1 MPDSPPQ
8 YETITFEK
16 RGRVGLITLN
26 RPEKLNAWNPRMEAE
41 FIDCVARASED
52 RDVGALVITGAGRAF
67 CAGGDISGW
76 SEEIASRGEGR
87 RARSPLLE
95 REGSPEVPIVLR
107 RGKPVIAAINGP
119 AVGIGLTMP
128 LACDIRIASER
139 ARFSARFV
147 KVGITPECGSTRYL
161 PAVAGLGNALFLALT
176 GRIIEAAE
184 AKERGLVDR
193 VVPHDVLM
201 EEAMALAEEV
211 AANPTDAVWA
221 AKRLIHENA
230 AEGDLRR
237 VVTQEGYAIREMR
250 RLPDHAEAVRAFMEK
265 RAPKFNQ

>member
-1 MPDSPPQ
+1 MPD
-8 YETITFEK
+8 YETLLYQR

-26 RPEKLNAWNPRMEAE
+26 RPEKLNAW
-41 FIDCVARASED
+41 
-52 RDVGALVITGAGRAF
+52 
-67 CAGGDISGW
+67 
-76 SEEIASRGEGR
+76 SEEIASRGER
-87 RARSPLLE
+87 RVRSPLLE

-119 AVGIGLTMP
+119 AIGIGLTMP

-139 ARFSARFV
+139 ATFSARFV

-193 VVPHDVLM
+193 VVPHDSLM
-201 EEAMALAEEV
+201 DEAMALAEEI

-221 AKRLIHENA
+221 AKRLLHENA
-230 AEGDLRR
+230 AEADLRR

-250 RLPDHAEAVRAFMEK
+250 PLPDPAEAVRAFMEK
-265 RAPKFNQ
+265 REPKFNQ